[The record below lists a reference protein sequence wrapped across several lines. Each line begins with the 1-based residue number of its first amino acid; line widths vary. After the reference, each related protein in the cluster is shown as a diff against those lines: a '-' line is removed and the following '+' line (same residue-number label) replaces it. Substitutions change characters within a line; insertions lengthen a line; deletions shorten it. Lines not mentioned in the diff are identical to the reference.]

1 MPNPLYPKAVQRP
14 LPEAKTQ
21 PAIKPISVVLHSDA
35 GGPSKVMA
43 ALRSIFGWFLNHSNL
58 ESHFWIAKTGLVE
71 QFMPVN
77 VRADANRY
85 ANRFLKWGIYVGAV
99 SIETESSKNATE
111 PWTHDQLAAIVAL
124 LVWLRDEWGIP
135 MRRMAAWD
143 DQGVCWHIEFGSP
156 GPMTPVAKACPGP
169 ARIRQVPGII
179 DTAAR
184 SGTGPADPPLY
195 PGYPLRT
202 GANNPQV
209 AVAKI
214 MLRFLGYQK
223 FDTSP
228 KGINK
233 FTLGFYWATRRF
245 QKNNGLT
252 VDGVFG
258 EQTWNKARAKVLAE
272 RAKG

>member
-1 MPNPLYPKAVQRP
+1 VQRP

-35 GGPSKVMA
+35 GGPSKVVV

-58 ESHFWIAKTGLVE
+58 ESHFWIAKTGLTE

-77 VRADANRY
+77 VRADANRF
-85 ANRFLKWGIYVGAV
+85 ANRFKKWGIYVGAV

-111 PWTHDQLAAIVAL
+111 PWTPEQVTAIVDL

-135 MRRMAAWD
+135 MRRMAVWD
-143 DQGVCWHIEFGSP
+143 DEGVCWHIEFGSP
-156 GPMTPVAKACPGP
+156 GPMTPVAKACPGA

-179 DTAAR
+179 DAAAR
-184 SGTGPADPPLY
+184 AGAANPNDPPAY
-195 PGYPLRT
+195 PGFPLRT
-202 GANNPQV
+202 GANNKNV
-209 AVAKI
+209 AVAKV
-214 MLRFLGYQK
+214 MLRYLNYQR

-233 FTLGFYWATRRF
+233 FTLGFYWAVRRF
-245 QKNNGLT
+245 QKNNGLK

-258 EQTWNKARAKVLAE
+258 RDTWEKARQRVIAV
-272 RAKG
+272 RAQG